1 MTRTLTFG
9 PCTDPATQ
17 QPSTCC
23 KKFALFVNLFIAGG
37 NLLHFNPASGPTS
50 RTPEERRQEAKVV
63 RAWKAISDEVEPTP
77 ARKLKTDGGTI
88 TVDQPTFV
96 LIEKYLAAAPAGTQ
110 DADVV
115 DELLDWVS
123 AAPKVEPTATEE
135 ARP

>member
-17 QPSTCC
+17 QPSACC
-23 KKFALFVNLFIAGG
+23 KRFALFVNLFISGG

-50 RTPEERRQEAKVV
+50 RTPEARRQEAKVV
-63 RAWKAISDEVEPTP
+63 RAWKAISDETGADG
-77 ARKLKTDGGTI
+77 ARKLKTDGGTL
-88 TVDQPTFV
+88 TFDQSTFV
-96 LIEKYLAAAPAGTQ
+96 LVEKYLAAAPAGTQ

-123 AAPKVEPTATEE
+123 AAPKTDLGGTP
-135 ARP
+135 